1 VSHPAEEALL
11 ARVREAAGGAAA
23 ALAASRRHID
33 DLNVYPVPD
42 GDTGTNL
49 SKTVQSVV
57 DALAGQAPA
66 PSAAVARTV
75 RHAALMGARG
85 NSGIILSQVL
95 RGACDHLA
103 GASEVDGAMAAAA
116 LRAASDAAYRAVRQ
130 PVEGTML
137 TVIRAMAESA
147 EDAAKPGRSRDDV
160 LDAALAGGREAV
172 QRTPQLL
179 AILREAGVVDAG
191 GAGLV
196 EILRGFIAGMR
207 REPLEI
213 PAEAAE
219 PVAAE
224 SAHAGS
230 SRYRYCTSFV
240 IEGDGLDGARL
251 ERELAPMGD
260 SLLVVGDGET
270 WKVHVHTDDPGGAI
284 RVGTAAGSVS
294 AVELADMQVQT
305 AKRSRRLDGD
315 GQERAVTDVVCVL
328 AGDGN
333 RAIARSLG
341 VREIVEGGQSLNP
354 STQELLEAV
363 ARCRAPQVVILPNNP
378 NVVATAER
386 AAELADRPVRV
397 VETRSIAAG
406 LAAAVEYRPDRDAAA
421 NARAMAEAA
430 ARVRTGAV
438 TTAVRDATA
447 DGVEI
452 HKGDTLALLDGTVV
466 GSSGDPREA
475 LRLLLDRLL
484 DGGGEILTVLR
495 GADPDGTAGSLDP
508 MLAAVARAHPEVEI
522 EVRDG
527 GQPHYPVVLAVE

>member
-1 VSHPAEEALL
+1 VSEPADEALL
-11 ARVREAAGGAAA
+11 DRVREAADGAAA
-23 ALAASRRHID
+23 ALAGSRRHID

-49 SKTVQSVV
+49 SRTVQGVV

-66 PSAAVARTV
+66 PPAAVARTV

-103 GASEVDGAMAAAA
+103 AATELDGVVAAAA

-147 EDAAKPGRSRDDV
+147 EEAAGRGGSLDDV
-160 LDAALAGGREAV
+160 LDGAIEGGREAV
-172 QRTPQLL
+172 HRTPELL

-191 GAGLV
+191 GVGLV
-196 EILRGFIAGMR
+196 EILRGVIAGLR

-219 PVAAE
+219 PVAVEA
-224 SAHAGS
+224 AHAGS
-230 SRYRYCTSFV
+230 SRYRYCTSFIV
-240 IEGDGLDGARL
+240 EGPELDGGRL
-251 ERELAPMGD
+251 ERELAPLGD

-294 AVELADMQVQT
+294 AVDLADMQLQT
-305 AKRSRRLDGD
+305 AERSRRLDGQD
-315 GQERAVTDVVCVL
+315 AEHAVTDVVCVL

-354 STQELLEAV
+354 STRELLDAV
-363 ARCRAPQVVILPNNP
+363 GRCRAPEVVILPNNP

-421 NARAMAEAA
+421 NAHAMAEAA

-452 HKGDTLALLDGTVV
+452 RKGDTLALLDGTIV
-466 GSSGDPREA
+466 GSSGDPQDA

-495 GADPDGTAGSLDP
+495 GADPDGAAGALEP

-522 EVRDG
+522 EVREG

>member
-1 VSHPAEEALL
+1 VSDPAEEALL
-11 ARVREAAGGAAA
+11 ARVREAADGASA

-49 SKTVQSVV
+49 SKTVQGVV
-57 DALAGQAPA
+57 EALADQAPA
-66 PSAAVARTV
+66 PQTVVARTV

-103 GASEVDGAMAAAA
+103 GAAELDGAVAAAT

-137 TVIRAMAESA
+137 TVIRGMAESA
-147 EDAAKPGRSRDDV
+147 EEAAAAGGSLDEV

-172 QRTPQLL
+172 ERTPELL
-179 AILREAGVVDAG
+179 AILRDAGVVDAG
-191 GAGLV
+191 GTGLV
-196 EILRGFIAGMR
+196 EILRGVIAGLR
-207 REPLEI
+207 REPFEI
-213 PAEAAE
+213 PNEAVE
-219 PVAAE
+219 PVAVE

-240 IEGDGLDGARL
+240 VEGPGLEGDRL
-251 ERELAPMGD
+251 EHELAPLGD

-270 WKVHVHTDDPGGAI
+270 WKVHVHTDDPGAAI
-284 RVGTAAGSVS
+284 RVGTDAGSVS
-294 AVELADMQVQT
+294 AVELADMHLQT
-305 AKRSRRLDGD
+305 AERSRRLEG
-315 GQERAVTDVVCVL
+315 EPASSAVTDVVCVL

-354 STQELLEAV
+354 STRELLDAV
-363 ARCRAPQVVILPNNP
+363 GRCRATEVVILPNNP

-386 AAELADRPVRV
+386 AAELADRPVAV

-438 TTAVRDATA
+438 TKAVRDATA

-452 HKGDTLALLDGTVV
+452 RKGDTLALLDGTVV
-466 GSSGDPREA
+466 AASGEPQDA

-495 GADPDGTAGSLDP
+495 GADPDGTAGVLEP

>member
-1 VSHPAEEALL
+1 VRDPAEEALL
-11 ARVREAAGGAAA
+11 ARVREAADGAAA

-57 DALAGQAPA
+57 EALAGQTPA
-66 PSAAVARTV
+66 PSAAVARAV

-103 GASEVDGAMAAAA
+103 GATELDGAVAAAA
-116 LRAASDAAYRAVRQ
+116 FRAASDAAYRAVRQ

-147 EDAAKPGRSRDDV
+147 EEAAEPGRSLDDV

-172 QRTPQLL
+172 QRTPELL

-196 EILRGFIAGMR
+196 EILRGVIAGLR

-213 PAEAAE
+213 PAESAE

-240 IEGDGLDGARL
+240 IDGEGLDGARL
-251 ERELAPMGD
+251 ERELAAMGD

-294 AVELADMQVQT
+294 RVELADMQVQT
-305 AKRSRRLDGD
+305 AERSRRLDGD
-315 GQERAVTDVVCVL
+315 GHERALTDVVCVL

-341 VREIVEGGQSLNP
+341 VREIVEGGQSLYP

-363 ARCRAPQVVILPNNP
+363 ARCRAPEVVILPNNP

-447 DGVEI
+447 DGIEI
-452 HKGDTLALLDGTVV
+452 RKGDTLALLDGTVV
-466 GSSGDPREA
+466 GSSGDPRDA

-495 GADPDGTAGSLDP
+495 GADPDGTAGALDP

-522 EVRDG
+522 EVREG